1 VSNALYGGDER
12 NRYDNEVKII
22 KKLNPK
28 LVPGSVAIINC
39 DTQDIMS
46 RIEEMSPETCKKLE

>member
-1 VSNALYGGDER
+1 MLFMEETKEIGD
-12 NRYDNEVKII
+12 DNEVKII